1 MHLFSASARL
11 VYVATQRAAPMAD
24 TGSGAS
30 DRAAALAAAREK
42 ERAATD
48 AKRAALAATASA
60 AASRVLTSNFAGA
73 ESAGAAAEAFL
84 RERTIGL
91 LTREEYA
98 AARDEA
104 KAKEVELRI
113 QGAPAAAPGGGA
125 QRSWG
130 GGARAA
136 AAGAA
141 SAAAAA
147 AAAAAA
153 SSSSAPPVAGHKRSS
168 RALLSFG
175 AEEEEEEEEGQQQHQ
190 PQQPQQQPQAEEAGH
205 AGADDGNKR
214 PCAAPAAAAPAP
226 ALGKDPGVPT
236 AFLPDAAREAR
247 EAAARA
253 AAEAEWAALQEQAK
267 AQPLKVVYS
276 YWDGTGHRRELSI
289 PQGASIGRFLEAA
302 RGDLAKEFPELRT
315 ASASS
320 LLYVKED
327 LIIPQHHTFY
337 ELISTQARGKSG
349 PLFAFGVVEDLR
361 LGALDARVEKEDS
374 HPGKI
379 LDARW
384 YQRNKHIFPYSRWEV
399 YQPGVAR
406 GKYTI
411 G

>member
-1 MHLFSASARL
+1 
-11 VYVATQRAAPMAD
+11 MAD

-30 DRAAALAAAREK
+30 DKAAALAAAREK
-42 ERAATD
+42 ERAASD
-48 AKRAALAATASA
+48 AKRAALAATAAA
-60 AASRVLTSNFAGA
+60 AASRVLSSNFAGA

-113 QGAPAAAPGGGA
+113 LGAPAAAAGGGGA
-125 QRSWG
+125 LRSW

-141 SAAAAA
+141 AAASSASAPPAAAAA

-153 SSSSAPPVAGHKRSS
+153 GLKRSS

-175 AEEEEEEEEGQQQHQ
+175 AEEEEEEEE
-190 PQQPQQQPQAEEAGH
+190 EE
-205 AGADDGNKR
+205 
-214 PCAAPAAAAPAP
+214 AAAAAAAAGEEAAGAAAEGAEGGSKRRCAAAAP
-226 ALGKDPGVPT
+226 ALGKDPSVPT

-253 AAEAEWAALQEQAK
+253 AAEAEWAALQERTK

-302 RGDLAKEFPELRT
+302 RGDLAKEFPELRA

-349 PLFAFGVVEDLR
+349 PLFAFGVAEDVR
-361 LGALDARVEKEDS
+361 LGALDSRVEKEDS